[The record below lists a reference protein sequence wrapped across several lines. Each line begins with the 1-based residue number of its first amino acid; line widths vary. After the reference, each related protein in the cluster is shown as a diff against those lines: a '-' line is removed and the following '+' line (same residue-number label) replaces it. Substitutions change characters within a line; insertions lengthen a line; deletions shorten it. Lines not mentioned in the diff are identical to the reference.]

1 MLSSLET
8 GVSSAI
14 YSGTDVVLDLSN
26 TSYLGPDALGSLVHL
41 VIIAHRWKR
50 EIWLVGL
57 RPFLKRVIYATQ
69 LRSAFRIAP
78 KVADALRRIGPKPVA
93 MSAQAD
99 EGWTYCRIGNKMIPI
114 HAFEVQDL
122 YNQLQYLLKHKG
134 LREQVPMA
142 SSLSISK
149 VDSGTVR
156 PDSRDEPLKAS
167 GY

>member
-1 MLSSLET
+1 
-8 GVSSAI
+8 
-14 YSGTDVVLDLSN
+14 
-26 TSYLGPDALGSLVHL
+26 
-41 VIIAHRWKR
+41 
-50 EIWLVGL
+50 
-57 RPFLKRVIYATQ
+57 
-69 LRSAFRIAP
+69 
-78 KVADALRRIGPKPVA
+78 
-93 MSAQAD
+93 
-99 EGWTYCRIGNKMIPI
+99 MIPI